1 MDAQPLAGLR
11 VLDLGQVYNGPYC
24 GMLLAAQG
32 AEVVKVEPP
41 GGEIVRRHAIS
52 PGGASYS
59 FLMLNSGKKG
69 VAIDLKQPRGR
80 DLFLRLAA
88 RADVVL
94 ENFRDDGVLRGLGL
108 GWDALSAANPRLVLA
123 SGRGYR
129 AGSAYANF
137 GAMDFTVQAISGH
150 MAMTGFP
157 DQPPVKAGATLCDML
172 GAAHLF
178 AAILLAL
185 RERDRTGLGR
195 PVEVPMLDA
204 TFPALMAY
212 ASPYLET
219 GVDPGRTGN
228 RHSVPGSSPYGI
240 YPTTDGWVAIMC
252 VTDAHWRAFC
262 EATGDRD
269 LAGDPTLGSGRAR
282 AAQRDR
288 IDARVV
294 DWSKTRTREAAIALL
309 HAAAVPC
316 APVRALAEAIDDAYV
331 EEQGL
336 LRQVFY
342 EGWGEVRV
350 LGSPIQLRDPASGAG
365 RADLPP
371 TTPAPRL
378 GEHTAEVLRSWLDLD
393 REEIESL
400 AAARVV

>member
-1 MDAQPLAGLR
+1 MDARPLSGLR

-32 AEVVKVEPP
+32 ADVVKVEPP

-59 FLMLNSGKKG
+59 FLMLNSGKRG
-69 VAIDLKQPRGR
+69 IVLDLKDARGR
-80 DLFLRLAA
+80 EVFLRLVE

-94 ENFRDDGVLRGLGL
+94 ENFRDDSVMRSLGL
-108 GWDALSAANPRLVLA
+108 GWEVLSAANPRVVLA

-129 AGSAYANF
+129 AGSDYESF

-172 GAAHLF
+172 GSTHLF

-185 RERDRTGLGR
+185 RDRDRTGRGR
-195 PVEVPMLDA
+195 AVEVPMLDA

-240 YPTTDGWVAIMC
+240 YPTTDGWVAVMC

-262 EATGDRD
+262 EAVGDD
-269 LAGDPTLGSGRAR
+269 ELASDPALSTGRAR

-288 IDARVV
+288 IDDRLAR
-294 DWSKTRTREAAIALL
+294 WTSTRGRDEAIEIL

-316 APVRALAEAIDDAYV
+316 APVRSLAEAVDDPYL

-336 LRQVFY
+336 LRRVTY

-350 LGSPIQLRDPASGAG
+350 LGSPIQLREGDAR

-378 GEHTAEVLRSWLDLD
+378 GEHGAEVLRDWLELGED
-393 REEIESL
+393 EVAAL
-400 AAARVV
+400 AGARVG